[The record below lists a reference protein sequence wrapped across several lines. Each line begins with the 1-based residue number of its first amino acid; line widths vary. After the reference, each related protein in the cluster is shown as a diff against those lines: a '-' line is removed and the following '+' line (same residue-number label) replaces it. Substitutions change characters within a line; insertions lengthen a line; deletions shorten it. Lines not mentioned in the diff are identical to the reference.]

1 MSPDELR
8 STITRLRALG
18 LTDTRI
24 AAHIPG
30 ASAQTVRRW
39 MSQGEIGVWH
49 EDALLALLRDAK
61 KAKGEPALSQ
71 PGSKP
76 KASPARALPSLEE
89 VVEIVESEGPITTQE
104 LALRMGI
111 RVRDAVALLRE
122 LQEAGAVQ
130 VRTERMWS
138 IKPDRTAESQS

>member
-8 STITRLRALG
+8 STIARLRALG

-24 AAHIPG
+24 AAAIPG
-30 ASAQTVRRW
+30 IKPEGVRRW
-39 MSQGEIGVWH
+39 MRHGEIAPYHV
-49 EDALLALLRDAK
+49 EPLLALLRDAE
-61 KAKGEPALSQ
+61 KAKGEPPLSQ

-104 LALRMGI
+104 LALRMNI

-122 LQEAGAVQ
+122 LLEAGAVQ

>member
-8 STITRLRALG
+8 STITRLRAFG

-39 MSQGEIGVWH
+39 MSQGEIEGRH
-49 EDALLALLRDAK
+49 EAALLALLSDAE
-61 KAKGEPALSQ
+61 KATGLPAAQ

-104 LALRMGI
+104 LALRMNI

-122 LQEAGAVQ
+122 LLEAGAVQ

-138 IKPDRTAESQS
+138 IKAGRTTESQD